1 MKKGKK
7 LLINTILILIILL
20 FAFYFGG
27 YYLSKEQC
35 IMESLRG
42 LYAKETEIIMEL
54 KRGNRSRVLVA
65 DTDNKTHSI
74 IGVKKMGL
82 LYHVDNTHSGMPIKE
97 ENVIDIVSAYG
108 EEIGTVIIVYRN
120 DKSVAKVE
128 VEFDSGDVVT
138 MDDWKKDYVGC
149 LEKENVF
156 SNGVYRAYNAS
167 SELIGELEW

>member
-7 LLINTILILIILL
+7 LLINIFLISIILL
-20 FAFYFGG
+20 FLFYFGG
-27 YYLSKEQC
+27 YYISKEKC
-35 IMESLRG
+35 IRESLRG

-54 KRGNRSRVLVA
+54 KRGNRYRILVA
-65 DTDNKTHSI
+65 DTDNKTYSI
-74 IGVKKMGL
+74 IGVKKLGF

-108 EEIGTVIIVYRN
+108 EEIGTVIFVYRN

-149 LEKENVF
+149 LEQENVF
-156 SNGVYRAYNAS
+156 RNGTYRVYNAS
-167 SELIGELEW
+167 GELMGELEW